1 MKCTPPVP
9 PSARRQRGAALLMAL
24 IIVTLV
30 ATLATSMVWQQWR
43 AVQVESAERSRSQ
56 SAWIL
61 AGALDWARIILK
73 EDARPT
79 ADGRSTID
87 HLGEPWAVP
96 LAEARL
102 STFLAVDD
110 SQADDA
116 PDTFLSGRIEDAQA
130 RYNLANLVPAGNKQ
144 VDAAQL
150 LVFKTLC
157 RNITV
162 ADTVADTIAEGMVKA
177 SRSLPKTVARSGA
190 PAPSASAAAAAA
202 STASAVTGVESDK
215 DAPLYPTRLS
225 DLAWLGVDAETLK
238 RLEPYVWLHP
248 RGEPTPVN
256 ANTASREVLA
266 AVISNIDM
274 GSAERVIQARARPFR
289 NLADISTAA
298 GVDSGSVTAA
308 NVSVQTSYFIVSG
321 QVRLAGRILEQRSL
335 LERNTS
341 GVATVRP
348 LLRESFNSAEPL

>member
-1 MKCTPPVP
+1 MKRTLPVP
-9 PSARRQRGAALLMAL
+9 PAARRQRGAALLMAL

-79 ADGRSTID
+79 ADGRSSVD

-130 RYNLANLVPAGNKQ
+130 RYNLANLVPVGSKQ

-157 RNITV
+157 ANITV
-162 ADTVADTIAEGMVKA
+162 SATVADTIAEGMVKA
-177 SRSLPKTVARSGA
+177 SRSLPKKGGRSDIPGKA
-190 PAPSASAAAAAA
+190 
-202 STASAVTGVESDK
+202 ASAVTEVESDK

-238 RLEPYVWLHP
+238 RLEPYVWVHP
-248 RGEPTPVN
+248 RGERTPVN
-256 ANTASREVLA
+256 ANTAPREVLA
-266 AVISNIDM
+266 AVIRKIDM

-289 NLADISTAA
+289 SLADVSTAA
-298 GVDSGSVTAA
+298 AVDSPSVPSAD
-308 NVSVQTSYFIVSG
+308 VSVQTSYFIVSG

-341 GVATVRP
+341 GVATVKP